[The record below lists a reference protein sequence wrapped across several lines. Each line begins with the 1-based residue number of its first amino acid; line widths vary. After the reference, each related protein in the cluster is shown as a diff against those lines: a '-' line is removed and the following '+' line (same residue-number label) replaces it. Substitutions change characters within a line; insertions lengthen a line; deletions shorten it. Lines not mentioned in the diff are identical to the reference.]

1 METGGAMIGVA
12 AVPLLTIEEAGAGAG
27 PGHPPLTGDGV
38 DSGAE
43 AGVYPQG
50 GSIHPEDTRRLGDS
64 RVEKTLIIILV
75 NHIGTFKKRE
85 KCLCFL
91 L

>member
-1 METGGAMIGVA
+1 MIGVA
-12 AVPLLTIEEAGAGAG
+12 AVPLLTIEEAG

>member
-1 METGGAMIGVA
+1 METGGAMVGVA
-12 AVPLLTIEEAGAGAG
+12 AVPLLTIEEAGAG

-38 DSGAE
+38 ASGAE
-43 AGVYPQG
+43 AGVSPQE
-50 GSIHPEDTRRLGDS
+50 GSIHPEDTRRLGDL
-64 RVEKTLIIILV
+64 RVEKTLIIIIV